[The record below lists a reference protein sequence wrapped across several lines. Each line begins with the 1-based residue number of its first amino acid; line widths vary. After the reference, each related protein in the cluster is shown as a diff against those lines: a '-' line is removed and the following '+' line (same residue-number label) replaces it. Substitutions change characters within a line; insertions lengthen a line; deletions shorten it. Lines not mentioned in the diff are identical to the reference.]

1 MSLSKSSR
9 KCLSASNHFV
19 SRKFFFI
26 TYHVVLTLS
35 DNFKLITNKYD
46 YIAYNGMDV
55 QRVRLLLGDNKGPAL
70 LEKKKTLHDL
80 SKYC

>member
-1 MSLSKSSR
+1 
-9 KCLSASNHFV
+9 
-19 SRKFFFI
+19 
-26 TYHVVLTLS
+26 VVLTLS
-35 DNFKLITNKYD
+35 DNFKLITNKND